1 MIIIILYILF
11 FFTLLLPHEGV
22 KNCCLNCPN
31 CHSWAPPP
39 PY

>member
-22 KNCCLNCPN
+22 KKLL
-31 CHSWAPPP
+31 SQLS
-39 PY
+39 